1 VVVMRMDK
9 GITKMAT
16 AVIII
21 VIVIVASAA
30 AAYIT
35 FQPKPVTREIRIG
48 LVASLTGVSA
58 DVGTDMKRAS
68 ILAVDEINEK
78 GGVYVKEYNAK
89 LKIKLIEG
97 DDRTNP
103 QEGVT
108 CVKKLILED
117 NVDVLVGGFSSAV
130 TYASQV
136 PAIENKVPFVITGA
150 SSSLV
155 TRRTDK
161 DTSYMFHYCTIT
173 DDYSTT
179 IVKFFAETMKP
190 KVAPNRNFKLAIL
203 YQDSPYGQG
212 CYQSSVDYIKAKNL
226 PMDIVASEK
235 FKMGDMDFH
244 TQLTKI
250 AAAKPDAVYHAGFV
264 ADTAE
269 AIKEGLVDIGLKTVY
284 IAVECCEDPNYYGLM
299 EKIGPVVDRQLLESK
314 FGPFAGH
321 YSNAVDA
328 YKEVYTKR
336 WGIAPGMMGAD
347 TYDAIY
353 LVALAIENAGT
364 LDKAKVRD
372 AIEKIEMPQKL
383 IMMQGG
389 VVKFDKNHE
398 IAPISFVEQ
407 IFYDSKTKKLV
418 PYIIYPDSLKQ
429 KDFELPPDYKAGGS

>member
-1 VVVMRMDK
+1 MRMDK

-16 AVIII
+16 AVIVI

-35 FQPKPVTREIRIG
+35 FQPKPVTREISIG
-48 LVASLTGVSA
+48 LVASLTGSAA

-68 ILAVDEINEK
+68 ILAVEEINGK

-108 CVKKLILED
+108 AVKKLILED
-117 NVDVLVGGFSSAV
+117 KVDVLVGGFSSAV

-150 SSSLV
+150 STSLV

-161 DTSYMFHYCTIT
+161 DTSYMFHLCTIT
-173 DDYSTT
+173 DDYSIT
-179 IVKFFAETMKP
+179 IVNFFAEVMKP
-190 KVAPNRNFKLAIL
+190 KVAPNRNFRLAIL
-203 YQDSPYGQG
+203 YQDTPYGQG
-212 CYQSSVDYIKAKNL
+212 CYQSSLDHIKAKNL
-226 PMDIVASEK
+226 PIDIVAAEK

-264 ADTAE
+264 ADSAE
-269 AIKEGLVDIGLKTVY
+269 ALKQGLVDIGLKTVY
-284 IAVECCEDPNYYGLM
+284 VVVECCEDPHYYELLGEL
-299 EKIGPVVDRQLLESK
+299 GDHQLLESK

-321 YSNAVDA
+321 YSAAVDA
-328 YKEVYTKR
+328 YKEVYIKR

-347 TYDAIY
+347 TYDGIY

-364 LDKAKVRD
+364 LDKAKIRD

-383 IMMQGG
+383 IMVQGG

-398 IAPISFVEQ
+398 MAPLCFVEQ
-407 IFYDSKTKKLV
+407 LFWDSKTKKLV
-418 PYIIYPDSLKQ
+418 PYIVYPVSLKQ
-429 KDFELPPDYKAGGS
+429 RDFELPPGYKAGGS